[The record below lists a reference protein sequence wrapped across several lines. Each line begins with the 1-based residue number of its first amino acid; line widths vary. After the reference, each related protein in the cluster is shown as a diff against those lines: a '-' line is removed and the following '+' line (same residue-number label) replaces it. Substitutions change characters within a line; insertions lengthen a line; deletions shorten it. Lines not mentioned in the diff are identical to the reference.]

1 MKKIT
6 AFFLTSLLIAGM
18 ALFAGCGGQSSAPA
32 AAPSGAPAKEIVV
45 GNLQDLSGPTSV
57 LGNAVTRG
65 VELAIEKMNKQ
76 GGVNGA
82 KFKLISMDT
91 KGDVQEAIKA
101 FNRLADQEKA
111 VVVIGPPI
119 SNIGIGLASI
129 ADSKKVAF
137 VGSFADPRATVAA
150 DGKVHP
156 SMFLVQPSTVQYGEI
171 MASYAVEKLGL
182 KKIAVFYDQSNA
194 YAVSLVA
201 PFKAYA
207 QSVGASVIAEETYSK
222 GDKQFKT
229 QLDKIKN
236 SGADVVFA
244 PNYMQELII
253 TAKQSKELG
262 LTIPFLGA
270 LDYAAPFASMVN
282 DPQAANNIYFA
293 NNYSDSEPQ
302 LSEVRNAY
310 RAKFNEDP
318 INKVYLGYDKMLVV
332 AEAIKQGG
340 GAAADQILAGM
351 NKINGVQ
358 GTTGVITISPQNH
371 QPVGLSMVMYKIENG
386 KYIDLGRYVPEK
398 HKK

>member
-1 MKKIT
+1 MKKVTVFSLI
-6 AFFLTSLLIAGM
+6 SLLVLGM
-18 ALFAGCGGQSSAPA
+18 ALFAGCGGQSSTPA
-32 AAPSGAPAKEIVV
+32 AAPAASAKEIVV

-57 LGNAVTRG
+57 WGNAVTRG
-65 VELAIEKMNKQ
+65 AELAIEKINSQ
-76 GGVNGA
+76 GGINGA
-82 KFKLISMDT
+82 KIKLISMDT

-111 VVVIGPPI
+111 AVVIGPPI

-129 ADSKKVAF
+129 ADAKKVAF
-137 VGSFADPRATVAA
+137 VGSFADPRATVGA

-182 KKIAVFYDQSNA
+182 KKIAIFNDQSNA

-207 QSVGASVIAEETYSK
+207 KAAGATIVAEEIYSK
-222 GDKQFKT
+222 GDKDFKT

-244 PNYMQELII
+244 PNYIQELII
-253 TAKQSKELG
+253 TAKQSKQLG

-270 LDYAAPFASMVN
+270 LDYAAPFASMLN

-302 LSEVRNAY
+302 LAEVRNAY
-310 RAKFNEDP
+310 KAKFKEDP
-318 INKVYLGYDKMLVV
+318 INKVYLGYDKILVV

-340 GAAADQILAGM
+340 GATPDKILEGL
-351 NKINGVQ
+351 NKINGVK
-358 GTTGVITISPQNH
+358 GTTGILTLSPQTH
-371 QPVGLSMVMYKIENG
+371 QPVGLSMVMYKLENG

>member
-1 MKKIT
+1 MKKS
-6 AFFLTSLLIAGM
+6 TSILLIGVLVLSM
-18 ALFAGCGGQSSAPA
+18 SLFAGCGGQSATPAAPA
-32 AAPSGAPAKEIVV
+32 AAKEIII

-57 LGNAVTRG
+57 WGNAVTRG
-65 VELAIEKMNKQ
+65 AELAIEKINKQ
-76 GGVNGA
+76 GGINGA
-82 KFKLISMDT
+82 KIKLVSLDT

-111 VVVIGPPI
+111 VAVLGPPI

-129 ADSKKVAF
+129 ANAKKVAF
-137 VGSFADPRATVAA
+137 VGSFADPRATVGP
-150 DGKVHP
+150 DGKAHP

-182 KKIAVFYDQSNA
+182 KKIAIFNDQSNA

-207 QSVGASVIAEETYSK
+207 TAAGAKIVAEEIYSK
-222 GDKQFKT
+222 GDKDFKT
-229 QLDKIKN
+229 QLEKIKN

-244 PNYMQELII
+244 PNYIQELII
-253 TAKQSKELG
+253 TAKQSKQLG
-262 LTIPFLGA
+262 LTMPFLGA

-282 DPQAANNIYFA
+282 DPQVANNIYFA
-293 NNYSDSEPQ
+293 NNYSDTEPQ
-302 LSEVRNAY
+302 LAEVRDAY
-310 RAKFNEDP
+310 KAKYKEDP

-340 GAAADQILAGM
+340 APTADKILEGM
-351 NKINGVQ
+351 NKIKDVKGA
-358 GTTGVITISPQNH
+358 TGILTISPQTH
-371 QPVGLSMVMYKIENG
+371 QPMGLSMVMYKLENG

>member
-1 MKKIT
+1 MKKNVVF
-6 AFFLTSLLIAGM
+6 ALIGVLVIGM
-18 ALFAGCGGQSSAPA
+18 AMFAGCGGQSSAPA
-32 AAPSGAPAKEIVV
+32 APASAPAKEIII

-57 LGNAVTRG
+57 WGNAVTRG
-65 VELAIEKMNKQ
+65 AELAIDKINGQ
-76 GGVNGA
+76 GGINGA
-82 KFKLISMDT
+82 KIKLISLDT

-111 VVVIGPPI
+111 VAIIGPPV

-129 ADSKKVAF
+129 ADAKKVAF
-137 VGSFADPRATVAA
+137 VGSFADPRATVT

-182 KKIAVFYDQSNA
+182 KKIAIFNDQSNA

-207 QSVGASVIAEETYSK
+207 TAAGAKIVAEEIYSK
-222 GDKQFKT
+222 GDKDFKT
-229 QLDKIKN
+229 QLEKIKS

-244 PNYMQELII
+244 PNYIQELVI
-253 TAKQSKELG
+253 TAKQSKQMG
-262 LTIPFLGA
+262 LTIPFFGA
-270 LDYAAPFASMVN
+270 LDYAAPFASLVN

-293 NNYSDSEPQ
+293 NNYSESEPQ
-302 LSEVRNAY
+302 LTEVRNAY
-310 RAKFNEDP
+310 KAKYNEDP
-318 INKVYLGYDKMLVV
+318 INKVYLGYDKMLVI

-340 GAAADQILAGM
+340 GATADKILEGM
-351 NKINGVQ
+351 NKINGVK
-358 GTTGVITISPQNH
+358 GTTGIITISPQTH
-371 QPVGLSMVMYKIENG
+371 QPVGLSMVMYKLENG

>member
-6 AFFLTSLLIAGM
+6 VFCLISLLVVGM
-18 ALFAGCGGQSSAPA
+18 SLFAGCGGQSSTPAAPA
-32 AAPSGAPAKEIVV
+32 AAKEIIV

-57 LGNAVTRG
+57 WGNAVTRG
-65 VELAIEKMNKQ
+65 AELAIDKINGQ
-76 GGVNGA
+76 GGINGA
-82 KFKLISMDT
+82 KIKLISMDT

-129 ADSKKVAF
+129 ADAKKVAF
-137 VGSFADPRATVAA
+137 VGSFADPRATVGT

-182 KKIAVFYDQSNA
+182 KKIAIFNDQSNA

-207 QSVGASVIAEETYSK
+207 KSVGATIVAEEVYSK
-222 GDKQFKT
+222 GDKDFKT

-244 PNYMQELII
+244 PNYIQELII
-253 TAKQSKELG
+253 TAKQSKQLG

-270 LDYAAPFASMVN
+270 LDYAAPFASMLN

-293 NNYSDSEPQ
+293 NNYSDTEPQ
-302 LSEVRNAY
+302 LAEVRNAY
-310 RAKFNEDP
+310 KAKYNEDP
-318 INKVYLGYDKMLVV
+318 INKVYLGYDKILVV

-340 GAAADQILAGM
+340 SATPDKILEGL
-351 NKINGVQ
+351 NKVTGVK
-358 GTTGVITISPQNH
+358 GTTGILTISPQTH
-371 QPVGLSMVMYKIENG
+371 QPVGLSMVMYKLENG